1 MKYRTLINEIIK
13 NNPPKPDLINEQ
25 HSADIFAAVDRL
37 IDEGIGF
44 EDIAFL
50 EAELIPQNT
59 AGQFIFALLV
69 LKLAKS
75 KLLSRDY
82 QERLFISVV
91 FAVYKENHRI
101 LKNTEHPNG
110 EDFLRR
116 KVQQINWLFGD
127 KPNVRWELLVVDD
140 GCPEGSGRIAQQII
154 DKEGLQNYVRVL
166 FLEDAIR
173 MQLPPVKGLKSTAD
187 SMKGGSI
194 VYGMWDAV
202 LKHPDPNHIVVYTD
216 ADLSTHLGQ
225 LMLLIEPLKQERML
239 SAIASRREHD
249 SVVVKQGSRND
260 RGKLFIYLWKRL
272 IPNLDNI
279 IDTQC
284 GFKAF
289 KGSIVPEIIDN
300 MIERK
305 FAFDIELLL
314 RTSLIKND
322 SVYKVPVAWIDSEA
336 ESTTTDLQP
345 YLPMLKAIVQ
355 MHYTYIAAG
364 DRNEFADFIESLTED
379 EFNKLLQNIPKEI
392 TGRDVQEFSTFDGVR
407 AKDLRAAIEAVP

>member
-1 MKYRTLINEIIK
+1 MKYKNIIGEIIQ
-13 NNPPKPDLINEQ
+13 NNPPKPDLTNEA
-25 HSADIFAAVDRL
+25 HSRQVFDSVDHL
-37 IDEGIGF
+37 LDAGIGF

-50 EAELIPQNT
+50 EAELIPQNKD
-59 AGQFIFALLV
+59 GRYIFALLV

-75 KLLSRDY
+75 KLISRDFDKS
-82 QERLFISVV
+82 LLVSVV
-91 FAVYKENHRI
+91 FAVYKEHHRI
-101 LKNTEHPNG
+101 LKQTQHPNG

-116 KVQQINWLFGD
+116 KVQQIQWLFAD
-127 KPNVRWELLVVDD
+127 KPKIKWELVVVDD
-140 GCPEGSGRIAQQII
+140 GCPEGSGRIAQRII
-154 DKEGLQNYVRVL
+154 EEEGLEKHARVL

-173 MQLPPVKGLKSTAD
+173 MQLPPAEGLKSTAD

-194 VYGMWDAV
+194 IYGMWDAA
-202 LKHPDPNHIVVYTD
+202 LKHPEPGHIVVYTD

-225 LMLLIEPLKQERML
+225 LMLLIEPLQHERIL
-239 SAIASRREHD
+239 SAIASRREPD

-272 IPNLDNI
+272 IPVLGNI

-289 KGSIVPEIIDN
+289 KGEIVPDIIDQ

-314 RTSLIKND
+314 RTELKQKG

-345 YLPMLKAIVQ
+345 YLPMLKAIVK
-355 MHYTYIAAG
+355 MHHSYLASES
-364 DRNEFADFIESLTED
+364 RNEFADFIEQLSED
-379 EFNKLLQNIPKEI
+379 DFNRLLENIPEAI
-392 TGRDVQEFSTFDGVR
+392 TRRDVQEFTDWAGVS
-407 AKDLRAAIEAVP
+407 ADDLRRAIG